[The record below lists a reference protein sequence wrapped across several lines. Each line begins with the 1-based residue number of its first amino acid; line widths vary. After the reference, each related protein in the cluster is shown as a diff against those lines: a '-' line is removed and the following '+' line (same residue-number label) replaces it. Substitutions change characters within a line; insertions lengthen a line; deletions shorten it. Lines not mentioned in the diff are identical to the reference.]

1 MNNEFELEIHNDMM
15 NNINTQEENDIA
27 DIADLPIL
35 IEFNRENI
43 KKIYNEVI
51 KEYDAYSVKQYLKI
65 AIYLI
70 YMKDQEIFNRNKL
83 EIIKRLKIMR
93 KYIEHKVYNNSY
105 EYNMKYRDVKKK
117 DKKILKETL
126 FKNRFITSERTKYN
140 DYEMFINSLERRRII
155 NETYREIINI
165 YKVETEIE
173 ELTKENKLI
182 NISNVV
188 EMIGM
193 QNLKLNNMSQN
204 NIIDLKYKMKESDN
218 IYKNCINMLR
228 LTEKIKNNYEKIL
241 YYKVNEDT
249 REIKRNHCKNTI
261 LLNVDIMVNTLHND
275 IIKIIRSFVGE
286 TLIENIR
293 ILDIQKRYFKNP
305 KETLKRMLYK
315 WKREHLY
322 NYIKSHYYMMYSFDN
337 IQSNIFEYN
346 RGDYMEYYYFREI
359 EELYYIDSL
368 PLSNDNNLNRH
379 YINDVLNKNNI
390 AEYYHFQ
397 KDVFIISKIITNEN

>member
-1 MNNEFELEIHNDMM
+1 
-15 NNINTQEENDIA
+15 
-27 DIADLPIL
+27 
-35 IEFNRENI
+35 
-43 KKIYNEVI
+43 
-51 KEYDAYSVKQYLKI
+51 
-65 AIYLI
+65 
-70 YMKDQEIFNRNKL
+70 
-83 EIIKRLKIMR
+83 
-93 KYIEHKVYNNSY
+93 
-105 EYNMKYRDVKKK
+105 MKYRDVKKK
-117 DKKILKETL
+117 DKNILKTL
-126 FKNRFITSERTKYN
+126 FKNVFITSERTKYN
-140 DYEMFINSLERRRII
+140 DYEMFINSLETRRII

-173 ELTKENKLI
+173 ELTKENRLI

-193 QNLKLNNMSQN
+193 QNLKLNNISQN

>member
-15 NNINTQEENDIA
+15 NNINTQEEN

-105 EYNMKYRDVKKK
+105 EYNNKYRDVKKK

-140 DYEMFINSLERRRII
+140 DYEMFINSLETRRII
-155 NETYREIINI
+155 NETYREIKNI
-165 YKVETEIE
+165 YKVEKEIE

-193 QNLKLNNMSQN
+193 QNLKLNTMSSSPN

-293 ILDIQKRYFKNP
+293 ILDIQKKYFDNP
-305 KETLKRMLYK
+305 KETLKKMLYK

-322 NYIKSHYYMMYSFDN
+322 NYIKSHYYMMYSLDN
-337 IQSNIFEYN
+337 IMPNIFEYN
-346 RGDYMEYYYFREI
+346 REDYIEYYYFREI

-368 PLSNDNNLNRH
+368 PLSNDINLNHH

-397 KDVFIISKIITNEN
+397 KDIFIISKIITNEN